1 MAKKWDF
8 AVGLWPQGRQKS
20 LKISIG
26 MDNW

>member
-8 AVGLWPQGRQKS
+8 AVGFGPQGRQKS

-26 MDNW
+26 MEKW